1 MSLDLAVNL
10 TASLIAFLVGYG
22 TRNLLTYYRNSRPVA
37 RLWRIDRHKPVTA
50 VVGSVNGGK
59 ALWEADALAAMS
71 IRLSLARDLKI
82 HSVGTVSS
90 SSFRMAAYAEDNVV
104 VIGGPAMNEVW
115 ETYANRLDAPYE
127 FRIID
132 DRYRIVAREG
142 DASFGETRSV
152 EGKED
157 HALVVFACNPFEP
170 RSRVVMMAGCGYL
183 ATLAAPLVLS
193 PEFARELNRRFD
205 TAKPLA
211 LVLSVED
218 VRGYMPK
225 PKIVAWA
232 QFVQPSHG

>member
-1 MSLDLAVNL
+1 
-10 TASLIAFLVGYG
+10 
-22 TRNLLTYYRNSRPVA
+22 
-37 RLWRIDRHKPVTA
+37 
-50 VVGSVNGGK
+50 
-59 ALWEADALAAMS
+59 MS

-157 HALVVFACNPFEP
+157 HALVVFACNPCEP

-183 ATLAAPLVLS
+183 ATLAAPWSSPPSSPGNSIDASTPPSRWHWCSQWKTCVATCPSPRSLRGLS
-193 PEFARELNRRFD
+193 SSSR
-205 TAKPLA
+205 
-211 LVLSVED
+211 
-218 VRGYMPK
+218 PK
-225 PKIVAWA
+225 AESDSSGRVWE
-232 QFVQPSHG
+232 